1 MSGSDGSGVGGRL
14 AVYVESFRATL
25 VERGYCERSARRHVE
40 LLRHLGTWLGD
51 ERLSTSELTADR
63 VAEFLDQRRR
73 VGCRGL
79 VTPFGMAPL
88 LEYLDGLGVLAP
100 QSHSGSGGVLERY
113 REYLRSERG
122 LVRQGVV
129 RYERVARLFL
139 GSVAVAGAADWS
151 ALSAGD
157 VTRFLLEQCPGRGGS
172 SARNL
177 AAALRSFLRFA
188 QLDGLTTVGLAAAI
202 PPVPGWRGRSLPVG
216 IAPGQAQQ
224 LLDSCDR
231 DRATGRRDLA
241 ILTLLLR
248 LGLRAGEV
256 SGMRLDDIDWR
267 AGEIVVHGKNRRDE
281 RLPLPGDVGAAVA
294 EYLRRDRPRT
304 PSRAVFLRMLSPR
317 QQLTPTAV
325 TAIVYAACD
334 RADVPRVGAH
344 RLRHT
349 AASQM
354 LRAGAS
360 LDEVGQAL
368 RQRQPKTTA
377 IYAKVD
383 HARLGSLARPWPGG
397 AA

>member
-1 MSGSDGSGVGGRL
+1 MSGSGGSGVGGRL
-14 AVYVESFRATL
+14 AVHVESFRATL
-25 VERGYCERSARRHVE
+25 VERGYCERSAGRHVE
-40 LLRHLGTWLGD
+40 LLRHLGTWLQG
-51 ERLSTSELTADR
+51 EGLSTRELTAER
-63 VAEFLDQRRR
+63 VAEFLDERRR
-73 VGCRGL
+73 VGRRGV

-88 LEYLDGLGVLAP
+88 LEYLDGLGIIAP
-100 QSHSGSGGVLERY
+100 QSHSKSGGVLDRY
-113 REYLRSERG
+113 CDYLRSERG
-122 LVRQGVV
+122 LVPQGVA
-129 RYERVARLFL
+129 RYECVARLFVE
-139 GSVAVAGAADWS
+139 SVAVAGAVGWS
-151 ALSAGD
+151 LLSAGD
-157 VTRFLLEQCPGRGGS
+157 VTRFLLEQCRGRGGS

-188 QLDGLTTVGLAAAI
+188 QLDGLTAVGLAAAI
-202 PPVPGWRGRSLPVG
+202 PPVAGWRGRSLPVG
-216 IAPGQAQQ
+216 LAPGQAQQ

-241 ILTLLLR
+241 ILTVLLR

-256 SGMRLDDIDWR
+256 ARMRLEDINWR
-267 AGEIVVHGKNRRDE
+267 AGEIVVHGKNRRHE

-294 EYLRRDRPRT
+294 EYLHQDRPPT
-304 PSRAVFLRMLSPR
+304 PSRAVFLRMISPR

-334 RADVPRVGAH
+334 RAGVPRVGAH
-344 RLRHT
+344 CLRHT

-368 RQRQPKTTA
+368 RQRQLKTTA

-383 HARLGSLARPWPGG
+383 HGRLGSLARPWPGG